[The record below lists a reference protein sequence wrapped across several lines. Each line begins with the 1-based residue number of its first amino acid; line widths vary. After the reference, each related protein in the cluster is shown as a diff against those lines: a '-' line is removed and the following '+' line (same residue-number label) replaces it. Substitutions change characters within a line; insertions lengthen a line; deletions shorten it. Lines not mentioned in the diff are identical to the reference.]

1 MRQMVCLIAALV
13 LAPALLPAAAAADD
27 TATCFSRGTEDYKR
41 PEFLD
46 EGLAAC
52 GRVITSGSVSGT
64 QLAFYYR
71 GRGYWKHQL
80 KDLDGALKDFNLSI
94 NLDPKNVEGYDY
106 RADVWNSKG
115 DTDRALVDFEMAMLL
130 DPTYAAAYYSRG
142 RIYES
147 QGNIDKARS
156 NYSTAIS
163 LPEKDRIAKWA
174 QDGARQRLAALK
186 VKPGGPTKR
195 GP

>member
-1 MRQMVCLIAALV
+1 
-13 LAPALLPAAAAADD
+13 
-27 TATCFSRGTEDYKR
+27 
-41 PEFLD
+41 
-46 EGLAAC
+46 
-52 GRVITSGSVSGT
+52 VISSGKVTGT

-71 GRGYWKHQL
+71 GRGYWKNQL
-80 KDLDGALKDFNLSI
+80 KDLDGALADYNMAV

-106 RADVWNSKG
+106 RADVWKSKG
-115 DTDRALVDFEMAMLL
+115 DINRALADYAKAIQV